1 MVHSYILKGNTNRP
15 SKFVE
20 TLNYMPNT
28 FCIIRNG
35 YAIFLSKFYMIT
47 TFIGMLA
54 LRPRSIFGSSE
65 IYIISRRISLSE
77 VYCLPVFIVG
87 KKCIR
92 HPYLFSKIAR
102 QCQDFVFFRA
112 EGKSFILPIL
122 I

>member
-47 TFIGMLA
+47 T
-54 LRPRSIFGSSE
+54 PRNIFGSSE